1 MRLLG
6 LTVCVSTVA
15 CGGGPGDGF
24 VSSVGPGV
32 TPASTTGTG
41 ALSST
46 SAGAGSVS
54 EEASSTSGGTS
65 STSGEASSTAAS
77 SSTDDTIFDLGA
89 DGDIGPLQPP
99 GCKDKIDFLFVM
111 QHSLIWPEEQQKLAE
126 AFPDFID
133 TIQGRFAGFD
143 VHIMV
148 VDSHWN
154 WGEYQ
159 CEPKG
164 CIVTDGD
171 GCQVGDVV
179 IPDYPCGVRDA
190 LKSNP
195 CYFTMGAGAIYNAGL
210 YASNTPCKVDGG
222 RRYLTQDQNNLKTTF
237 ACMAQVGVSGGDR
250 IGEAIVAAMSP
261 ELNAEGGCNAGFLR
275 DDALLMITTVT
286 TVDDVLSAG
295 TAKDW
300 ADAVLTA
307 KKGNASSVVVLG
319 IGKWTADP
327 YKNPGRNGIFVKA
340 FPFHK
345 FAYISAPDYGEHF
358 TAAVEL
364 VDEAC
369 KGFTPPG

>member
-24 VSSVGPGV
+24 VTSVGPGV

-41 ALSST
+41 AVGST
-46 SAGAGSVS
+46 SEAAGSVS
-54 EEASSTSGGTS
+54 GAASSTSGGTS
-65 STSGEASSTAAS
+65 STSGEFSSTAAGG
-77 SSTDDTIFDLGA
+77 STDAIYDVGA

-111 QHSLIWPEEQQKLAE
+111 QHSPKLPEEQQKLAE
-126 AFPDFID
+126 AFPAFID
-133 TIQGRFAGFD
+133 TIQERFAGFD

-148 VDSHWN
+148 VDSHAD
-154 WGEYQ
+154 WGEYY
-159 CEPKG
+159 CEPMG
-164 CIVTDGD
+164 CLVTDGD

-222 RRYLTQDQNNLKTTF
+222 RRYLTQDQSNLKKTF
-237 ACMAQVGVSGGDR
+237 ACMAQVGVSGSAR
-250 IGEAIVAAMSP
+250 NGEAIVAAVGP
-261 ELNAEGGCNAGFLR
+261 DLNAEGGCNAGFLR

-286 TVDDVLSAG
+286 TGDDALSEG
-295 TAKDW
+295 TAKEW
-300 ADAVLTA
+300 ADAVLMA
-307 KKGNASSVVVLG
+307 KKGNASSVIALG
-319 IGKWTADP
+319 IGLWGTDP
-327 YKNPGRNGIFVKA
+327 YRNPSRNGRFIMQ

-345 FAYISAPDYGEHF
+345 FGLLSAPSYGEHF
-358 TAAVEL
+358 AAAVEL